1 MVMMRLSPSEAMA
14 VCPCNKKRSV
24 GKSRLAENAKSTRPP
39 KRDELEQE
47 LQRITK
53 VIAALG

>member
-1 MVMMRLSPSEAMA
+1 MA

-24 GKSRLAENAKSTRPP
+24 GKSRLAENAQSTRPP